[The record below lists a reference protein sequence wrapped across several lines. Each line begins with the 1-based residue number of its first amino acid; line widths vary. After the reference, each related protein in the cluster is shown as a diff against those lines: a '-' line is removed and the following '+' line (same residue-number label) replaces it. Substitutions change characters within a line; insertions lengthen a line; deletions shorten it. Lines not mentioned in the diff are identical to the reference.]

1 VGGESQGN
9 PTREGECHL
18 FLAEKL
24 RGAFGQPAF
33 ILANRMIIVA
43 CESGFF
49 AYLAKRL
56 FNNVEG
62 LNLRKKLCI
71 IYKLKEKRFKI
82 ILSCLFAGRR
92 KVQVT

>member
-1 VGGESQGN
+1 MGGESQGN

-49 AYLAKRL
+49 KSLSL
-56 FNNVEG
+56 FSKTTVQQC
-62 LNLRKKLCI
+62 R
-71 IYKLKEKRFKI
+71 RFKLEKKI
-82 ILSCLFAGRR
+82 MYYLQIER
-92 KVQVT
+92 KTV